1 LSFSSEVLSIET
13 RSGVGTLWLDRPEKR
28 NAMSPPM
35 WKDLP
40 GALSTLSGDG
50 ETRVIILAG
59 KGKSFCVGLDLVMMG
74 AGVGTGLS
82 QPLSG

>member
-13 RSGVGTLWLDRPEKR
+13 KSGVGTLWLDRPEKR

-40 GALSTLSGDG
+40 GALSALCEDG
-50 ETRVIILAG
+50 ETRAIILAG
-59 KGKSFCVGLDLVMMG
+59 KGKSFCVGLDW
-74 AGVGTGLS
+74 
-82 QPLSG
+82 